1 MAWEAYFTFFTSF
14 KASWPEKYSHTIDML
29 VVSVILSY
37 ALGKVSFKPKVK
49 ILIQDNTGK
58 IVLVVFEKS
67 IDK

>member
-1 MAWEAYFTFFTSF
+1 MGGIFHFFYFIQGIMAR
-14 KASWPEKYSHTIDML
+14 KYSHTRDML